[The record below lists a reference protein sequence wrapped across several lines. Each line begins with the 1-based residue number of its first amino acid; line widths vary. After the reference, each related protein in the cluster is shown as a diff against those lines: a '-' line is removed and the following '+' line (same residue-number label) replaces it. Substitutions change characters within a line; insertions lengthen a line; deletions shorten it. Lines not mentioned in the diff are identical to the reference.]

1 MSKTKIAIQGE
12 LGAYSHIAA
21 ESLYKEAEIKTCA
34 TFEETFKYAYSDQN
48 FKIVIPIE
56 NSLAGRVADI
66 HYLLPKYK
74 LQIHGEHF
82 QAVEHNLLCK
92 REANIDDIKFVR
104 SHAQAIGQC
113 QNIINKRKFKPIIS
127 ADTAGSA
134 KDLAEGQDK
143 SIAAIASEL
152 SAKIYNLK
160 ILEKNIEDEK
170 GNVTRFLIMG
180 KNIEQPEFTKNKK
193 FITSCIFRVKSEP
206 SALYKCLGG
215 FATNQVNLTK
225 LESFS
230 VKNTFDQAN
239 FYLDLEGHIEQPGV
253 KKALEELGFHTET
266 LDILG
271 VYEAS
276 TFRQK

>member
-1 MSKTKIAIQGE
+1 MSKIAFQGE

-21 ESLYKEAEIKTCA
+21 KELYRDAEIKTCI
-34 TFEETFKYAYSDQN
+34 TFEETFKLAYEDPSY
-48 FKIVIPIE
+48 KIIIPIE

-74 LQIHGEHF
+74 LQIYAEHF
-82 QAVEHNLLCK
+82 QNVQHNLLSLPNAK
-92 REANIDDIKFVR
+92 IEDIEFVR

-113 QNIINKRKFKPIIS
+113 QKIIIKNKFKTIIS

-134 KDLAEGQDK
+134 KDLASNKDK
-143 SIAAIASEL
+143 NIAAIASDL

-160 ILEKNIEDEK
+160 ILKKNIEDEK

-180 KNIEQPEFTKNKK
+180 KDIQQPTYNKEK
-193 FITSCIFRVKSEP
+193 TFITSCIFRLKSVP

-215 FATNQVNLTK
+215 FATNQINMTK

-230 VKNTFDQAN
+230 VRNTFDQAN
-239 FYLDLEGHIEQPGV
+239 FYLDFEGHLEEKRVQI
-253 KKALEELGFHTET
+253 ALEELGFHTQS

-276 TFRQK
+276 NYRRI

>member
-1 MSKTKIAIQGE
+1 MSKIKIAIQGE

-21 ESLYKEAEIKTCA
+21 DRLYKNANIKTCS
-34 TFEETFKYAYSDQN
+34 TFEETFKQAYNDAS

-74 LQIHGEHF
+74 LQIHGEYF
-82 QAVEHNLLCK
+82 LPVEHNLLGK
-92 REANIDDIKFVR
+92 PDATIEDIKFVR
-104 SHAQAIGQC
+104 SHAQAISQC
-113 QNIINKRKFKPIIS
+113 QNIINKKKFKPIIS

-134 KDLAEGQDK
+134 KELAEGDDK
-143 SIAAIASEL
+143 SIAAIASNL
-152 SAKIYNLK
+152 SAKIYKLK

-180 KNIEQPEFTKNKK
+180 KNIEQPELVNGKK

-239 FYLDLEGHIEQPGV
+239 FYLDIEGHLEQSGV
-253 KKALEELGFHTET
+253 KKALEELSFHTET

-271 VYEAS
+271 VYESS